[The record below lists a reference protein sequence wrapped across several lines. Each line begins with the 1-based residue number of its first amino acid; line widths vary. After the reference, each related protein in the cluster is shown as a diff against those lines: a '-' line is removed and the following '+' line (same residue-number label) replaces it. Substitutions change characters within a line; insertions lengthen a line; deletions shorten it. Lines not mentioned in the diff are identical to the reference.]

1 MLNKANDTSIMP
13 ETSGSVEVECKTVQ
27 CPHCK
32 QDVPNAIYC
41 LLCGFPLYSMKTG
54 SQPVEAEKD
63 EEPIPPEFIQ
73 PVEEP
78 KTIEPEPDP
87 APIEAPIVE
96 PEPVVEVVLQEQAFP
111 PPEFYASIPEPVVVE
126 EEATVEDVEIM
137 VDEHEDRVG
146 DTEDAEFSV
155 QVSFNE
161 PATFEQIGED
171 SEEMHGEYEP
181 EPATKEM
188 LKDLMNSISL
198 KLWSVKL
205 LTEGRAKED
214 HFTRLFKGYMERFD
228 HCLSQRNKLLEKAQ
242 DVGVL
247 TLKLENAKVGLGE
260 LEIRKSLGDLN
271 RGEYDAKAPAYNCE
285 IGHYEREIDKKNGEI
300 SYLENPGKILP
311 HNEILNL
318 QDLAQNNYESLD
330 HLESNGDISVDIAE
344 MVRLSLQ
351 KDLSFL
357 KNLKGL

>member
-1 MLNKANDTSIMP
+1 MLNKVND
-13 ETSGSVEVECKTVQ
+13 SGSMQEISGSIEVDCKTVQ

-32 QDVPNAIYC
+32 QAVPNAIYC
-41 LLCGFPLYSMKTG
+41 LLCGFPLYSITKEDPT
-54 SQPVEAEKD
+54 VETEKAE
-63 EEPIPPEFIQ
+63 ESIPLEFIQ
-73 PVEEP
+73 PVEGP
-78 KTIEPEPDP
+78 KTVEPEPDP
-87 APIEAPIVE
+87 APIKASIVE
-96 PEPVVEVVLQEQAFP
+96 PEPVIEVVMKEQAFP
-111 PPEFYASIPEPVVVE
+111 PPEFYDSIPEPVVVA

-137 VDEHEDRVG
+137 VDKHDERVG

-161 PATFEQIGED
+161 PATFEQIGDD
-171 SEEMHGEYEP
+171 SEEMQGEYEP
-181 EPATKEM
+181 EPATKEI

-198 KLWSVKL
+198 KLWAVKL

-247 TLKLENAKVGLGE
+247 MLNLENAKVGLGE

-271 RGEYDAKAPAYNCE
+271 KGEYDAKAPTYNWE
-285 IGHYEREIDKKNGEI
+285 IAHYEREIDKKNGEI

-311 HNEILNL
+311 HNEVVNL
-318 QDLAQNNYESLD
+318 QDLAQINYESLD
-330 HLESNGDISVDIAE
+330 NLESKGDISVDIAE

-357 KNLKGL
+357 KNLKGQ